1 MKQSDLNPNSL
12 AQLHITAGK
21 MAGQYY
27 RANTFPLV
35 IGRGKDCE
43 LQMSDSGIW
52 DQHLEIDIDAECR
65 LLIRCNPESTAMV
78 NGEPLKETLP
88 LRNGDQIE
96 VGTGKLQFFLGNVRQ
111 KNLHTHETIIWI
123 LLGALTLTEIV
134 LILWL
139 S

>member
-1 MKQSDLNPNSL
+1 
-12 AQLHITAGK
+12 
-21 MAGQYY
+21 
-27 RANTFPLV
+27 
-35 IGRGKDCE
+35 
-43 LQMSDSGIW
+43 
-52 DQHLEIDIDAECR
+52 
-65 LLIRCNPESTAMV
+65 MV

-111 KNLHTHETIIWI
+111 KNLHTHETIMWI
-123 LLGALTLTEIV
+123 LLGALTLTEII